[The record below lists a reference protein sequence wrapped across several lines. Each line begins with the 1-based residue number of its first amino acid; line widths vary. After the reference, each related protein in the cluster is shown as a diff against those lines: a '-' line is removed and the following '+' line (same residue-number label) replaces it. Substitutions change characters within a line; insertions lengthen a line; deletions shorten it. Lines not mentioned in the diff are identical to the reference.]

1 MPGNPNPSTRFP
13 KGNRIAADNQNQAKK
28 RIRKS
33 RLRKTLTK
41 LHELEPYALENI
53 EKSVKQQ
60 EVDKEALNTSRWVIT
75 NLMSL
80 TKSAAQDEAEI
91 NGLRLEMDKAEAEEG
106 GEPEQTPE
114 EIEKEM
120 PQRLSLVYTAPE
132 EDED

>member
-1 MPGNPNPSTRFP
+1 MAGNPNPSTRFP

-33 RLRKTLTK
+33 RLRKTLAK

-60 EVDKEALNTSRWVIT
+60 DVDKEALNTSRWVIT

-91 NGLRLEMDKAEAEEG
+91 NGLRLEMDKAEAEE
-106 GEPEQTPE
+106 Q
-114 EIEKEM
+114 EKEEAEKA
-120 PQRLSLVYTAPE
+120 PSGAVFSLFVNDAKSKDKE
-132 EDED
+132 